1 MRHRIAGRTLGRNAS
16 HRKAMFRNMAVS
28 LINTLRSTE
37 EGETGAPKVQ
47 GRITTTV
54 AKAKELRGFI
64 EKLITLA
71 RGSLV
76 HAEKADQFASKAAR
90 NTSEWKT
97 WRDSDKYPKW
107 KAAVAPVVDLRR
119 RAFALLRDKQAVTI
133 LFSDLAKKF
142 EGRNG
147 GYTRVVRLSG
157 YRLGDAGQKAIIE
170 FVGKNDRT
178 KSRKGRKGPAVAK
191 STPAA
196 GETAP
201 AAEPAKEASG
211 S

>member
-28 LINTLRSTE
+28 LIHTVRIDE
-37 EGETGAPKVQ
+37 DDDQKPKVS

-54 AKAKELRGFI
+54 AKAKEIRSFI

-76 HAEKADQFASKAAR
+76 HAEKASKLASPAAR
-90 NTSEWKT
+90 NTSEWKS
-97 WRDSDKYPKW
+97 WRESDKYPQW
-107 KAAVAPVVDLRR
+107 KSAVAPVVNLRR
-119 RAFALLRDKQAVTI
+119 RAFAQLRDKLAVEI
-133 LFSDLAKKF
+133 LFDEIAKKF
-142 EGRNG
+142 EGRDG
-147 GYTRVVRLSG
+147 GYTRVVRLAG

-178 KSRKGRKGPAVAK
+178 KKTRKPRQAPAVAE
-191 STPAA
+191 SEGA
-196 GETAP
+196 AP
-201 AAEPAKEASG
+201 AAAPATETTTETK
-211 S
+211 

>member
-28 LINTLRSTE
+28 LIRTLRADPE
-37 EGETGAPKVQ
+37 EKGSAKVQ

-76 HAEKADQFASKAAR
+76 HAEKAGQFASPAAR
-90 NTSEWKT
+90 NTSEWKS
-97 WRDSDKYPKW
+97 WRESDKYPKW

-119 RAFALLRDKQAVTI
+119 RAFALLRDKEAVVI
-133 LFSDLAKKF
+133 LFDDLAKKF

-147 GYTRVVRLSG
+147 GYTRVLRLSG
-157 YRLGDAGQKAIIE
+157 VRLGDAGPKAIIE

-178 KSRKGRKGPAVAK
+178 KSRKARKGPAVAK
-191 STPAA
+191 SGAPEAVATA
-196 GETAP
+196 AP
-201 AAEPAKEASG
+201 AETKS
-211 S
+211 